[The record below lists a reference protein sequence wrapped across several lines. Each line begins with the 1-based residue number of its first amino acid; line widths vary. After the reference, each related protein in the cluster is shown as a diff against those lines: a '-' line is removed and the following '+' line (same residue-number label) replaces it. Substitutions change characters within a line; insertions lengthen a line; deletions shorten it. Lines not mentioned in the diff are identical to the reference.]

1 MYGFGAHYRIRE
13 ERCVLGLVNI
23 MAGLF
28 QQDARYCEGI
38 VQEWLPACHAAKDG
52 RLTRN
57 ELALHCNIVVCKDLF
72 LHYLSLLYCFLL
84 HCLFLCLSSSFCHLT
99 LLVLLL

>member
-1 MYGFGAHYRIRE
+1 M
-13 ERCVLGLVNI
+13 
-23 MAGLF
+23 
-28 QQDARYCEGI
+28 
-38 VQEWLPACHAAKDG
+38 
-52 RLTRN
+52 
-57 ELALHCNIVVCKDLF
+57 DLF